1 VIYDKIENNMS
12 RRPLKKILIIA
23 PAWVGDMVMMHSL
36 LRYLK
41 QQNSQIILHVLT
53 KPSLISLTQ
62 YMPEVSK
69 TIEFS
74 CDHGELGL
82 KKRYRLGKKLKVEKY
97 DQAIVLPNSFKSAFI
112 PFFAKIPIRT
122 GWRGEYRYGLLN
134 DVRILDKKKY
144 PLMIQRALALG
155 MPKRQ
160 YTPVEIWPDFQADP
174 TQAIRCIEQFYI
186 DIHKPLLVLCPGAA
200 FGISKQWPGEYFA
213 TVALEKAKQKFQIVI
228 LGSADDQAIADRIMQ
243 SVPCLNL
250 VGKTTLSEAVNLLSR
265 ATVVMS
271 NDSGLMHIAAALGRP
286 LVAIYG
292 SSTPGFTPPLTKHVK
307 ILERQ
312 LDCHPCF
319 KRVCPLV
326 DPLKHMACLKG
337 IKPKTVLNAIEELCQ

>member
-1 VIYDKIENNMS
+1 MN

-41 QQNSQIILHVLT
+41 QQDSQIILHVLA
-53 KPSLISLTQ
+53 KPSLVSLTQ

-82 KKRYRLGKKLKVEKY
+82 KKRYRLGKKLSHEKY
-97 DQAIVLPNSFKSAFI
+97 NQAIVLPNSFKSAFI

-122 GWRGEYRYGLLN
+122 GWRGECRYGLLN
-134 DVRILDKKKY
+134 DIRILDKQQY
-144 PLMIQRALALG
+144 PLMIQRFLALG
-155 MPKRQ
+155 MSKQR
-160 YTPVEIWPDFQADP
+160 YTPVEIWPDFQVDQ
-174 TQAIRCIEQFYI
+174 TQAISCAEQFHI
-186 DIHKPLLVLCPGAA
+186 DTHKPLLILCPGAA
-200 FGISKQWPGEYFA
+200 YGISKQWPGEYFA
-213 TVALEKAKQKFQIVI
+213 KVALEKAKQKFQIVI
-228 LGSADDQAIADRIMQ
+228 LGSTGDQAIADRIMQ
-243 SVPCLNL
+243 SAQCLNL
-250 VGKTTLSEAVNLLSR
+250 VGKTTLSEAINLLSR
-265 ATVVMS
+265 ATVVVS

-326 DPLKHMACLKG
+326 DPLKHMACLKD
-337 IKPKTVLNAIEELCQ
+337 IKPAAVLAAIGELCQ